1 MSSEPEQVI
10 SEAKHTICDK
20 RASLKLD
27 MIEAV
32 ECCKSM
38 LRARAFTD
46 AGNSAAMA
54 TELEVILEYGT
65 ELKNKLSE
73 VKIWRTSGAVRFW

>member
-10 SEAKHTICDK
+10 SEAKHIISDK

-27 MIEAV
+27 IIEAV

-38 LRARAFTD
+38 LRVRAFTD
-46 AGNSAAMA
+46 AENSAAMA
-54 TELEVILEYGT
+54 TELEVIL
-65 ELKNKLSE
+65 
-73 VKIWRTSGAVRFW
+73 VWRTSSVVRFW